1 MWVNW
6 LKSHITNARLVDQQ
20 KSDDL
25 DINRGAGN
33 CEHSN
38 YGQE

>member
-25 DINRGAGN
+25 DINWGSGN
-33 CEHSN
+33 CERSN
-38 YGQE
+38 HGQE